1 MDFPNEDEETEKKSG
16 DNSFSQQYKYVKKS
30 KSDDDEEEGNLT
42 TTSNQERK
50 DDKDKKTE
58 VHRTQYILGLKGQ
71 AEAENRRFDIN
82 KIINAAR
89 NTHKDKTQIPELLRE
104 EEEPDSISG
113 TSIVGHESNSNV
125 HNEKTSS
132 YYSSRNTSLSYH
144 SQEEPSVYDDVHL
157 EASSNSFSCASSTSS
172 TDNFDDD
179 VYVSERDKSVRFLRK
194 SKKWSIIGLSGC
206 FFILL
211 IVAGSAAVANSR
223 EEEFAFLV
231 DDPSNSS
238 NITYVYPDVPS
249 FAPST
254 IMTTSFLP
262 TDNPT
267 LQPTMEQSNEPSS
280 KPSFEP
286 TNGPSSKPSIVPSNN
301 PSSKPSFLPTY
312 VPSSKPSI
320 VPSNDPSSKPSFLP
334 TYGPSSKPSNL
345 PSNYPSSTPSFQP
358 SDGPT
363 VSPSQIPST
372 TPSET
377 ASSAP
382 SSRPSHTPTNRPS
395 ILPSISPSS
404 SSRPSDLP
412 SNRPTF
418 SSRPSMAPSTRPS
431 SSPSES
437 PSLWPTTSPSA
448 LPTGRPTV
456 SSIPSMAPTEWWYEV
471 RGRLTG
477 GPKVA
482 GIGEYGQSVSVSR
495 DGNTLAVTNL
505 AYDKVE
511 MYDNVDNQWLLRG
524 QPIPAPPGTDPA
536 IKVQLVAVV
545 VSISSDG
552 NTVAVGGSV
561 YDDNKGIVRVFQWDG
576 LAWIQMGQNLIG
588 HSTVWRADFGKSIEL
603 SGTSLDLAVG
613 SGIGKTTVYHFDGTS
628 SSWIQK
634 GSNHTEHITRG
645 LAWNSDTVS
654 ITDGGDY
661 YAVGAPWGEFVLVFE
676 WDEEIDDWVQ
686 LGRKLEPAVKNEDLY
701 GVGVELKQLVSGN
714 LVLAVLTADGDGNV
728 MIYDYDT
735 SQTNG
740 DWIERGGRVTSPGSF
755 VMGYELEM
763 TDDGNTIVTS
773 TESNVIVFDWDES
786 GSVWNIRSTVMRTM
800 GYPDNDQLGLD
811 FFLAISGDGSIVV
824 VGMPYDHDS
833 SRDGANRGQVRT
845 FSTEMPPS

>member
-16 DNSFSQQYKYVKKS
+16 DNSFSQQYEYVNKS
-30 KSDDDEEEGNLT
+30 KSDDDEEGNLT
-42 TTSNQERK
+42 TTSNKERK

-89 NTHKDKTQIPELLRE
+89 NTHKDKTPIPEILRE

-113 TSIVGHESNSNV
+113 TSIGHESNSNV

-132 YYSSRNTSLSYH
+132 YYSSRNTSLSYN

-179 VYVSERDKSVRFLRK
+179 VYVSERDKSVRFLGK

-238 NITYVYPDVPS
+238 NITYVYTDVPS

-262 TDNPT
+262 TDDPT
-267 LQPTMEQSNEPSS
+267 LQPTMEQSNE
-280 KPSFEP
+280 
-286 TNGPSSKPSIVPSNN
+286 
-301 PSSKPSFLPTY
+301 
-312 VPSSKPSI
+312 
-320 VPSNDPSSKPSFLP
+320 PSSKPSFLP

-418 SSRPSMAPSTRPS
+418 SGRPSMAPSTRPS

-456 SSIPSMAPTEWWYEV
+456 SNIPSMAPTEWWYEV

-495 DGNTLAVTNL
+495 DGNTLAVANL

-576 LAWIQMGQNLIG
+576 SAWIQMGQTLLG
-588 HSTVWRADFGKSIEL
+588 YSTAWRARFGQSIEL

-613 SGIGKTTVYHFDGTS
+613 SGIGKTTVYHFNGTS

-634 GSNHTEHITRG
+634 GSNHTEHISRG

-661 YAVGAPWGEFVLVFE
+661 YAVGAPWSEFVLVFE

-686 LGRKLEPAVKNEDLY
+686 LGSKLEPAVKNGDLY

-773 TESNVIVFDWDES
+773 TEMNVIVFDWDES

-800 GYPDNDQLGLD
+800 GYPGNDQLGLD

-833 SRDGANRGQVRT
+833 SRDGANRGQVRS